1 MLLKMRLLKKTI
13 YHQLAAKVNNID
25 TSDFVLKT
33 KHQTDKAE
41 LEKKFLILAV
51 LLKKQTTIRNSLNL
65 KTKSLMLVI

>member
-13 YHQLAAKVNNID
+13 YHQLAAKVNNVD

-51 LLKKQTTIRNSLNL
+51 LLKKQTTIPNSLN
-65 KTKSLMLVI
+65 